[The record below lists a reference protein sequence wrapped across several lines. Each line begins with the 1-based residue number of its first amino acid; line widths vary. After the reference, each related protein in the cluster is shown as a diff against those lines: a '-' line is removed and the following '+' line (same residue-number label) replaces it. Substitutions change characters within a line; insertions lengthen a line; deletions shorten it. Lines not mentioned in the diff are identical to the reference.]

1 MWTGAKTWG
10 SRAGLGFCEGQRQ
23 EALRGVEGARSGL
36 WWLRSRL
43 VFVAVVG
50 VIGLVGGG
58 QGAQA
63 AECPNEPR
71 RAEQGSVFLPD
82 CRAFE
87 LVTPPEGDPNLRVG
101 EHNEHGARASSVGG
115 GIAWGS
121 YYPLSGSLGGA
132 YYNISSRGTGGWST
146 VAVGPRLSTAS
157 SNSLVCEAAVF
168 FSADLSQGILVD
180 GREGCPENDPG
191 LVASEPKHFQNVF
204 VRDNATG
211 SYALANITPEGV
223 PPGDAWFQ
231 DASADFSHVVF
242 EEDAKLTEAAPAGA
256 SLYEWAAGAVS
267 LVSVLPNGTPTVGV
281 SPFATTGG
289 GNHTNPD
296 QIVHVMSADGTRVI
310 FEAEEEVEEE
320 AKKELFLRENVQ
332 QSESA
337 RSSHGE
343 CLEETKACTV
353 QLDASQAGGPGGGGR
368 FLAANTANTRIF
380 FTDVDTAKLTTD
392 TAPGSGEHLYE
403 YDTQTGALVDLTPAG
418 NLGLGG
424 NFSGISDN
432 GSYLYVV
439 AQAALA
445 GKATAGQPNLYVFH
459 EGSPAFIA
467 TLGTEE
473 EESNDWKTYSLTA
486 RVSPSGRYLAFN
498 SIQRLTGYDNTPAQ
512 PNECH
517 VEHGTPGPCREI
529 FLYDAAQN
537 ELHCV
542 SCTPG
547 GSPPTAP
554 TEIPEA
560 PSQAP
565 GVWSPNYLPR
575 NVLDDGRVFFD
586 TANPLLSGA
595 GNGVSNVYGY
605 EAGGLSLIST
615 GASAENSFFYD
626 ASPSGEDVFFV
637 TTQHLVR
644 GDTASGMALYDA
656 RAGGGFPEPEIPAP
670 CSGEGC
676 MVAAAGV
683 SAVPP
688 LSSAGMQGSGNL
700 PSQPPAKS
708 VVLTRAQKLQRALR
722 ACQRKH
728 GARRRA
734 ACRRE
739 AHLRYGARSSR
750 AKRGGGR

>member
-1 MWTGAKTWG
+1 MWAGARSWG
-10 SRAGLGFCEGQRQ
+10 SGAGLGFCGGQRQ
-23 EALRGVEGARSGL
+23 EASRGVEGGRRGS

-43 VFVAVVG
+43 VLVAVVG
-50 VIGLVGGG
+50 VVGLFGGA

-63 AECPNEPR
+63 SKCPNEPR

-87 LVTPPEGDPNLRVG
+87 LVSPPDGDPNLQVG
-101 EHNEHGARASSVGG
+101 KHNEVGARASSVGG

-132 YYNISSRGTGGWST
+132 FYNLSSRGEGGWSS
-146 VAVGPRLSTAS
+146 VAAGPRLSTEGI
-157 SNSLVCEAAVF
+157 NSLVCEPAMF
-168 FSADLSQGILVD
+168 FSADLSQGVLVD

-191 LVASEPKHFQNVF
+191 LVAGEPKHFQNVF
-204 VRDNATG
+204 VRDSATG
-211 SYALANITPEGV
+211 SYALANVTPEGV
-223 PPGDAWFQ
+223 SPGDAWFQ

-242 EEDAKLTEAAPAGA
+242 EDDAKLTEAAPVGA

-281 SPFATTGG
+281 SPNAVTGVLG
-289 GNHTNPD
+289 DFTNPD
-296 QIVHVMSADGTRVI
+296 QIIHVVSADGTRVI
-310 FEAEEEVEEE
+310 FEAEG
-320 AKKELFLRENVQ
+320 KLFLRENVQ
-332 QSESA
+332 QKLESA
-337 RSSHGE
+337 PGPGAE
-343 CLEETKACTV
+343 CAKACTV
-353 QLDASQAGGPGGGGR
+353 QLDASRGGGGS
-368 FLAANTANTRIF
+368 FLAANTTDTRIF
-380 FTDVDTAKLTTD
+380 FTDGAGVNQ
-392 TAPGSGEHLYE
+392 HLYE
-403 YDTQTGALVDLTPAG
+403 YDTQIGVLSDLTPAG
-418 NLGLGG
+418 QLGLEGL
-424 NFSGISDN
+424 SGISDD

-459 EGSPAFIA
+459 EGTPGFVA

-473 EESNDWKTYSLTA
+473 EESYDWKLFLLTA
-486 RVSPSGRYLAFN
+486 RVSPSGRYMAFN

-512 PNECH
+512 PSECH

-529 FLYDAAQN
+529 FLYDAAQG

-547 GSPPTAP
+547 GAPPTAP

-560 PSQAP
+560 PSQVP
-565 GVWSPNYLPR
+565 GVWGPQYVPR

-595 GNGVSNVYGY
+595 GNGVSNVYEY
-605 EAGGLSLIST
+605 EAGALSLIST

-626 ASPSGEDVFFV
+626 SSPSGEDVFFV

-644 GDTASGMALYDA
+644 GDTASGMGLYDA
-656 RAGGGFPEPEIPAP
+656 RVGGGFPEPEEPAQ
-670 CSGEGC
+670 CGGEGC
-676 MVAAAGV
+676 RAAAVGV
-683 SAVPP
+683 SVVPP
-688 LSSAGMQGSGNL
+688 LLGAGVQGSGNL
-700 PSQPPAKS
+700 PPPPGPRS

-722 ACQRKH
+722 ACRRKH

-734 ACRRE
+734 ACRRQ

-750 AKRGGGR
+750 AKRGGR